1 MQETVQEKI
10 KDISG
15 FLLIV
20 HGKKAQL
27 CTAIAA
33 WLPEF
38 SARIQLCRGHTDKN
52 SLRPVPEE
60 SVWSCTE
67 IMCKGA
73 H

>member
-1 MQETVQEKI
+1 MEEKI

-27 CTAIAA
+27 CTTIAT

-38 SARIQLCRGHTDKN
+38 SVRIQLFLGPTDKS

-60 SVWSCTE
+60 SVWPCTE
-67 IMCKGA
+67 IKSKGGN
-73 H
+73 